1 MATLTVRDES
11 VSGEVFDD
19 FALHF
24 ATDTI
29 TVRQLIRERVHQEVL
44 QRSSDTAPHSR
55 RQRLVSPEPLE
66 AALNGERPSERP
78 TIDWRKQV
86 EVAYDAFVRNGF
98 FILLDERQAESLD
111 EVLTI
116 RHDSVVNFIKLAPLV
131 GG

>member
-29 TVRQLIRERVHQEVL
+29 TVRQLIRERVHQEVQ
-44 QRSSDTAPHSR
+44 QRNHETDHSR
-55 RQRLVSPEPLE
+55 RQRLVTPESLE
-66 AALNGERPSERP
+66 AALNGERPIERP
-78 TIDWRKQV
+78 GIDWRKQV
-86 EVAYDAFVRNGF
+86 DIACDAFERNGF
-98 FILLDERQAESLD
+98 FILLDELQAESLD

-116 RHDSVVNFIKLAPLV
+116 RHDSVVNFIKLTPLV

>member
-29 TVRQLIRERVHQEVL
+29 TVRQLIRERVHQEVQL
-44 QRSSDTAPHSR
+44 RNNDTGHSR

-66 AALNGERPSERP
+66 AALNGEAPIERAN
-78 TIDWRKQV
+78 IDWRKQV
-86 EVAYDAFVRNGF
+86 DIACDAFARNGF

-116 RHDSVVNFIKLAPLV
+116 RHDSVVNFIKLTPLV

>member
-44 QRSSDTAPHSR
+44 QRSTETGHSR
-55 RQRLVSPEPLE
+55 RQRLVNPEPLE
-66 AALNGERPSERP
+66 AALNGEPVVERQ

-86 EVAYDAFVRNGF
+86 DIACEAFERNGF

-116 RHDSVVNFIKLAPLV
+116 RHDSVVNFIKLTPLV

>member
-29 TVRQLIRERVHQEVL
+29 TVRQLIRERVHQEV
-44 QRSSDTAPHSR
+44 QQHNNHTDHSR

-66 AALNGERPSERP
+66 AALNGERPSER
-78 TIDWRKQV
+78 TNIDWRKQV
-86 EVAYDAFVRNGF
+86 DIACDAFERDGF

-116 RHDSVVNFIKLAPLV
+116 RHDSVVNFIKLTPLV